1 MEASVSQQ
9 MSHPDEGQHLQ
20 TGFTTADGT
29 TPYSYDPEFQSPAV
43 GGNGYPASFPQY
55 SAEPP
60 PSSFQQ
66 DSGWLGASGLGYNSE
81 EDAWS
86 QSDDISLVGPEESL
100 LDENGTKQS
109 PTQKFSRDDKLRMLA
124 LRRHLDNLDGQLLDQ
139 ENIVDTTREELQK
152 CRTSIEAL
160 TLERDHVMI
169 QLDICQREGHSANM
183 YRLESKLGKLA
194 KELEAEGM
202 LEAQIVDRLDIAELH
217 LSQFD
222 LDRGKY
228 LLEEEE
234 LQKKEADLELE
245 RKGNA
250 ARRAQKESKYLSQAE
265 QRRKIRDRDH
275 IEALME
281 HDRKHREA
289 LSAAKKSQEVAS
301 QYLKQSLAKYR
312 QEEADELVKEKAHAE
327 KRMGTLLKLKQDINS
342 NRDNLKALQARNRY
356 EAKLDRKES
365 EQVRE
370 QLIEG
375 GENSAEVMLTKNRID
390 ERENNKKKYK
400 ADQHQ
405 KQAQLLSHILNE
417 EKQMRK
423 RQKMYPHLYEDPK
436 REKSLRV
443 KPHKRKS
450 PTILRE
456 MAYPEDNYQD
466 EVDDAGEGETE
477 GGREGAITIT
487 EKMTLDSSDEE
498 EEDFLYG
505 GSSGVTMAMGTVEDP
520 IKEDLA
526 KPEFEGLWN
535 KQHKAYKIPKDE
547 GQIYTLNYPSKM
559 EKEIMAA
566 ALDKHRSGIVRKQI
580 AAGREFK
587 GCAFVSKPEIVHFKD
602 FDVGKSYKKRIILT
616 NISYSVNFLKYVDL
630 SEHLKD
636 FIDVQFDP
644 PGQMSAGMSCEMLV
658 TYKPMIN
665 EDLDGEVQFLAQTG
679 PFCVPVKCC
688 TKKCDLSSDV
698 DSVNFGTQVVGET
711 LKKTITLFN
720 KGAKGCNYEFIKTTG
735 LKARTVTSAGTSLG
749 RLTTAEETL
758 VEIEVTEPTPKKGKK
773 GKGKKK
779 DDEKAKARAK
789 SKSETPVGDAV
800 PSTSPRKEDK
810 KDEEEKREEGEGGE
824 MLDIVNEDDE
834 ALQDRHALSGRS
846 KKSVVIARE
855 YDDDDV
861 ISLDDD
867 DDLGPGGLDG
877 MRVGEVCGGEI
888 GPFSSI
894 KLEIIFAPHTPG
906 KVDVDFELRFT
917 DEDSETIHIKGYAT
931 AIDVPVW
938 VERQTIDL
946 KICMFDRLY
955 QDAIVVNNRAT
966 TALRLLFEVQKELR
980 NYMEILPKTAYIQA
994 QSQFSAQL
1002 KFIPRHGLIKDA
1014 AQFFDEETGVLEVP
1028 TIIKVAD
1035 QTRPVPFTI
1044 SAVVTKSEFEFDVE
1058 SIDFG
1063 YCTIYESVIATVKLT
1078 NTSVL
1083 SQKFGF
1089 VNLPD
1094 FIDVQPNEGFGTL
1107 LPFETIELDIIFSA
1121 RKAKEY
1127 SFDLTCKSGINRDF
1141 KISCK
1146 GVGVHPPLDLSHS
1159 VVHFAATALE
1169 DNSITSLYILNT
1181 HTNAN
1186 EFTHP
1191 VPRIGKGEI
1200 APVGP
1205 TSFEFVVPKGAPIAI
1220 APSVGTLQPGK
1231 KTCIS
1236 VKFSPNLGDDEIREE
1251 AVRLVARNQEAKA
1264 RKEFEEA
1271 QLAAK
1276 RNAAEAAEEEEKKGK
1291 KPAKKPAQK
1300 SAGKNK
1306 QGKGSAGLTRPKSV
1320 APPKAEELDPM
1331 SDDYAAGKA
1340 SLLRQFEGDF
1350 SSYSIPC
1357 YVASGEPGDP
1367 GTLPYDVHNTLFLEV
1382 HGPTVRPSLVVIS
1395 NHGRSAVD
1403 FSEVSV
1409 GQRVIKS
1416 ITIQNVSPEAVDLT
1430 SSVLDTGG
1438 PFLMLNA
1445 LRSLAPDETH
1455 TILVAFEPMK
1465 ANLFY
1470 EVLDVKS
1477 GEHTLG
1483 ITLKGHGL
1491 LPEVKLSLADDQLD
1505 MGYVIAGEEAE
1516 ETFKLENM
1524 SSFAI
1529 DYRILLDSLSY
1540 HKQLSQ
1546 GELPAFIKRDT
1557 TNMVGPANYDGR
1569 SVFDCTPSDGT
1580 LQPGKKVEIRVLFR
1594 PDHASNLYS
1603 DMARVQLFGKQE
1615 AHAIRLKGVAKTK
1628 VMFMEGHDEIYP
1640 TVESLTLLPAPEEE
1654 EVVDPKAV
1662 PPAILT
1668 LLSFKALSVEKEIN
1682 PSTRQ
1687 LHIGCIRS
1695 TAASQKKNGE
1705 FFFDN
1710 AAALSIQGFQVEPQ
1724 RGMVDAGST
1733 KPVTFTWNPPKGHD
1747 PNLPIESS
1755 IILNLKGDV
1764 LERYNILLRALVV
1777 SE

>member
-1 MEASVSQQ
+1 MEAPVSQQ
-9 MSHPDEGQHLQ
+9 MSHADDGHQLQ
-20 TGFTTADGT
+20 TGLTTAEGT
-29 TPYSYDPEFQSPAV
+29 TPYSYTDPEFQSPAAG

-60 PSSFQQ
+60 PSSYHP

-86 QSDDISLVGPEESL
+86 QSDISLVGPEESL
-100 LDENGTKQS
+100 LDENGTKPS
-109 PTQKFSRDDKLRMLA
+109 ETLKKFSRDDKLRMLA
-124 LRRHLDNLDGQLLDQ
+124 LRRHLDNLDRQLLDQ
-139 ENIVDTTREELQK
+139 ENIVDTTREELDK
-152 CRTSIEAL
+152 CRTSLEAL

-169 QLDICQREGHSANM
+169 QLDICQRDGHSANM
-183 YRLESKLGKLA
+183 YRLQSKLDKLA
-194 KELEAEGM
+194 KELGAEGI
-202 LEAQIVDRLDIAELH
+202 LEAQIMERLDKAELQ
-217 LSQFD
+217 LSRFD
-222 LDRGKY
+222 LERGKY

-234 LQKKEADLELE
+234 LEKKEADLELE
-245 RKGNA
+245 RKANA

-265 QRRKIRDRDH
+265 QRKNIRERDH

-289 LSAAKKSQEVAS
+289 VNAAKKSQEVAS
-301 QYLKQSLAKYR
+301 QYLKQSLARYR
-312 QEEADELVKEKAHAE
+312 QEEADELEREKAHAE
-327 KRMGTLLKLKQDINS
+327 KRMGTLLKLKQDISS
-342 NRDNLKALQARNRY
+342 NRENLRALQARNRY
-356 EAKLDRKES
+356 EAKLERKET
-365 EQVRE
+365 EDE
-370 QLIEG
+370 TDQLITG
-375 GENSAEVMLTKNRID
+375 GENAAEVMLTKQRID
-390 ERENNKKKYK
+390 ERENRRKKYK
-400 ADQHQ
+400 AEQHQ
-405 KQAQLLSHILNE
+405 KQAKLLSHILNE
-417 EKQMRK
+417 EKQMKR
-423 RQKMYPHLYEDPK
+423 RQKMYPHVFEDPK
-436 REKSLRV
+436 WEKSLRV

-456 MAYPEDNYQD
+456 MASPEMDASQGNYD
-466 EVDDAGEGETE
+466 EQMTGEGEA
-477 GGREGAITIT
+477 GGTREGAITIT
-487 EKMTLDSSDEE
+487 EEMLQDSSDEE
-498 EEDFLYG
+498 GEDFLFG
-505 GSSGVTMAMGTVEDP
+505 GSSGVAMAMGTVEDP

-547 GQIYTLNYPSKM
+547 EKTYTLNYPSKM
-559 EKEIMAA
+559 EKEMMAA
-566 ALDKHRSGIVRKQI
+566 ALDKHRSGIVKKQI

-665 EDLDGEVQFLAQTG
+665 EDLEGEVQFLAQTG
-679 PFCVPVKCC
+679 PFCVPVKCS

-698 DSVNFGTQVVGET
+698 DSVNFGTQVIGET

-720 KGAKGCNYEFIKTTG
+720 KGAKGCNFEFIKTTG
-735 LKARTVTSAGTSLG
+735 LKARTITSAGTSLG
-749 RLTTAEETL
+749 RMTTAEETV
-758 VEIEVTEPTPKKGKK
+758 VEVEVKEPTPKKGKK

-779 DDEKAKARAK
+779 DDEKAKAKAK
-789 SKSETPVGDAV
+789 PKPASETPVVDTV
-800 PSTSPRKEDK
+800 PSTSPRKEEK
-810 KDEEEKREEGEGGE
+810 IDEEDRDQ
-824 MLDIVNEDDE
+824 LDVIEDDKAE
-834 ALQDRHALSGRS
+834 RLAMSGRS
-846 KKSVVIARE
+846 KKSVVIVRE
-855 YDDDDV
+855 DDDDDA

-877 MRVGEVCGGEI
+877 MRCGNVTGGEI

-894 KLEIIFAPHTPG
+894 KLEIIFAPHIPG
-906 KVDVDFELRFT
+906 KVDVDFEIRFT
-917 DEDSETIHIKGYAT
+917 DEDSQTIHIKGYAT

-1002 KFIPRHGLIKDA
+1002 KFLPRHSLIKDA
-1014 AQFFDEETGVLEVP
+1014 AKFFDEETGVLEVP

-1044 SAVVTKSEFEFDVE
+1044 SAVVTKSDFEFDVD

-1063 YCTIYESVIATVKLT
+1063 FCTIYESVIATVKLT

-1107 LPFETIELDIIFSA
+1107 LPFETIVLDIIFSA
-1121 RKAKEY
+1121 QKAKEY
-1127 SFDLTCKSGINRDF
+1127 SFELTCKSGINRDF
-1141 KISCK
+1141 KISCR

-1159 VVHFAATALE
+1159 VIHFAATALE
-1169 DNSITSLYILNT
+1169 DTSITSLYILNT

-1205 TSFEFVVPKGAPIAI
+1205 TSFEFVVPEGAPIAI
-1220 APSVGTLQPGK
+1220 SPSVGTLQPGK
-1231 KTCIS
+1231 KSCIS
-1236 VKFSPNLGDDEIREE
+1236 VKFSPSLGDAEIREE
-1251 AVRLVARNQEAKA
+1251 AVRLVTRNQEAQA
-1264 RKEFEEA
+1264 RKEFEDA

-1276 RNAAEAAEEEEKKGK
+1276 RNAAEAEEEEKKGK

-1306 QGKGSAGLTRPKSV
+1306 GGKGSAGLTRPRSV
-1320 APPKAEELDPM
+1320 VPPKAEELDPT
-1331 SDDYAAGKA
+1331 SGDYAAGKA

-1350 SSYSIPC
+1350 RSYSIPC
-1357 YVASGEPGDP
+1357 YVASGMTADP

-1382 HGPTVRPSLVVIS
+1382 HCPAVRPSLVVIS
-1395 NHGRSAVD
+1395 NHGRSVVD

-1416 ITIQNVSPEAVDLT
+1416 ITVQNVSPEAVNLQ

-1455 TILVAFEPMK
+1455 TILIAFEPMK

-1483 ITLKGHGL
+1483 ITLRGHGL
-1491 LPEVKLSLADDQLD
+1491 MPEVKLSLADDRLD

-1540 HKQLSQ
+1540 QKQLSQ
-1546 GELPAFIKRDT
+1546 RELPVFIKRD
-1557 TNMVGPANYDGR
+1557 NKNVVGPANYDGR

-1594 PDHASNLYS
+1594 PDHASSLFS
-1603 DMARVQLFGKQE
+1603 DMARIQLFGKQE
-1615 AHAIRLKGVAKTK
+1615 AHAIHLKGAAKTK
-1628 VMFMEGHDEIYP
+1628 VMFLEGLDEIYP

-1662 PPAILT
+1662 PPSIPT
-1668 LLSFKALSVEKEIN
+1668 LLSFKALSVDKEIK
-1682 PSTRQ
+1682 PATRQ
-1687 LHIGCIRS
+1687 LHIGCIKS
-1695 TAASQKKNGE
+1695 TAPTQKKNGE

-1710 AAALSIQGFQVEPQ
+1710 AASLSVQGFQVEPQ
-1724 RGMVDAGST
+1724 RGMVEAGNT
-1733 KPVTFTWNPPKGHD
+1733 KPVTFTWTPPKGHD

-1755 IILNLKGDV
+1755 IIINLKGDI